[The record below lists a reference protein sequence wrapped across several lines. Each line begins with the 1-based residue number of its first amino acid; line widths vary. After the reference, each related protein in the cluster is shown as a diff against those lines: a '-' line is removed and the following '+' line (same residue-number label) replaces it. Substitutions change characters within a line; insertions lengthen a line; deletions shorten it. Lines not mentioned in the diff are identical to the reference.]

1 MAVWGPLRGAQW
13 VKEFAMEPNDLSS
26 SPRTYIKTGYTE
38 ELGWVL
44 KVVVVGSPS
53 RFNDLTSQY

>member
-26 SPRTYIKTGYTE
+26 SPTTH
-38 ELGWVL
+38 
-44 KVVVVGSPS
+44 KVEGKEQLPQAV
-53 RFNDLTSQY
+53 F